1 MLSRVRRTENSGE
14 LGASMLRK
22 QQGWDATPAL
32 QARLLS
38 DRSRFA
44 LENSYAFFKTQLRY
58 LPSVKP
64 FPDEPL
70 VE

>member
-1 MLSRVRRTENSGE
+1 MRRTEN
-14 LGASMLRK
+14 LGKRGVSMLRK
-22 QQGWDATPAL
+22 QQGWDATLAL

-38 DRSRFA
+38 DGSCFA

-58 LPSVKP
+58 PPSIKP
-64 FPDEPL
+64 FLDEPL